1 MKGRQLPCKDLSEV
15 VRRSLFAKVACLWQL
30 NLPMTLPARSGE
42 RLLTLRLN
50 AEKKDKSMEERILII
65 WLGPDGSQRICY
77 EMAAGDMV
85 EASRIFADMVKVAK
99 EENSESRKGERQCT

>member
-1 MKGRQLPCKDLSEV
+1 MQR
-15 VRRSLFAKVACLWQL
+15 L

-85 EASRIFADMVKVAK
+85 EASRIFADMVKRVK
-99 EENSESRKGERQCT
+99 EENPQGG